1 MQHHSTR
8 QALCLNL
15 AGITGEN
22 HSDFFIIQT
31 STMIQVNQLTKAYG
45 RQIIFDEVGFTINAG
60 ERIGLVGRNGHGK
73 TTLFR
78 MLLGQEHQDSGSIS
92 IPNGYTIGHLSQH
105 IRFTEPTVLAE
116 ACLALPKRDDG
127 VDETYRAEKILI
139 GLGFSSDDF
148 LRSPLDLSGGFQ
160 IRLNL
165 AKALLQEP
173 NLLLLDE
180 PTNYLDILSIRWL
193 KNFLRNWKNELMLI
207 THDRAFM
214 DSVSTH
220 TMGIHRCKLRKMEG
234 STEKFWQQIMMDE
247 EVYERTRVNDEK
259 KRQEIEQFVNRFRAQ
274 ATRAKAVQSKIKALQ
289 RHEKLDKLDSIR
301 TLEFQFNEEPFV
313 GKWLM
318 EAKRLTFSYDSHAQ
332 PLINDLSFVVGPK
345 DRIAIIGP
353 NGKGKTTLLN
363 LLAGEL
369 KPTQGEVALS
379 AKCKPGYFGQTNID
393 RLSPS
398 MTVEEEIMSVVPDE
412 LRRTARAI
420 AGTMMFEGDAALK
433 KINVLSG
440 GERSRVLLG
449 KLLAQPS
456 NLLLLDEPTNHLDME
471 SVDSLL
477 EAIDAFAG
485 AIIIVTHS
493 EMILRAVATRLI
505 VFDGD
510 TVRVFEGTYEDF
522 LERVGWQSEQ
532 SMPAE
537 QKRAPADDKITK
549 KDLRKL
555 RADIITERSRTLGP
569 LQQRIQAIEET
580 IVRLEHQCEL
590 AEKELLAAS
599 EKGDW
604 QDISDQSKL
613 LNTAKSEI
621 DILFVELAELTET
634 FEEQS
639 REYELRLGE
648 IGAS

>member
-1 MQHHSTR
+1 
-8 QALCLNL
+8 
-15 AGITGEN
+15 
-22 HSDFFIIQT
+22 
-31 STMIQVNQLTKAYG
+31 MIQVSQLSKAYG
-45 RQIIFDEVGFTINAG
+45 RQVIFDETGFTLNAG

-78 MLLGQEHQDSGSIS
+78 MLLGQEQPDSGTIS
-92 IPNGYTIGHLSQH
+92 IPNGYSIGHLSQH

-116 ACLALPKRDDG
+116 ACLALPKHDNG
-127 VDETYRAEKILI
+127 VDETYRAEKILT
-139 GLGFSSDDF
+139 GLGFDADDF
-148 LRSPLDLSGGFQ
+148 LRSPHDLSGGFQ

-193 KNFLRNWKNELMLI
+193 REFLRTWKNELMLI
-207 THDRAFM
+207 THDRAFL

-234 STEKFWQQIMMDE
+234 GTEKFWQQIMMDE
-247 EVYERTRVNDEK
+247 EVYERTRINDEK

-274 ATRAKAVQSKIKALQ
+274 ATRAKAVQSKIKALA
-289 RHEKLDKLDSIR
+289 RHERLDKLDTIR

-318 EAKRLTFSYDSHAQ
+318 ETKGLAFSYDAAGK
-332 PLINDLSFVVGPK
+332 PLIDDLSIVVGPK

-353 NGKGKTTLLN
+353 NGRGKTTLLN
-363 LLAGEL
+363 LFAGEL
-369 KPTQGEVALS
+369 RPARGEVVLN
-379 AKCKPGYFGQTNID
+379 AKCRLGYFGQTNID

-433 KINVLSG
+433 KISVLSG

-477 EAIDAFAG
+477 EAIDAFDG
-485 AIIIVTHS
+485 AVIIVTHS

-505 VFDGD
+505 VFDRGA
-510 TVRVFEGTYEDF
+510 VRVFEGTYEDF
-522 LERVGWQSEQ
+522 LERVGWQSE
-532 SMPAE
+532 SE
-537 QKRAPADDKITK
+537 HGNDQKPRQPDDRITK
-549 KDLRKL
+549 KELRKL
-555 RADIITERSRTLGP
+555 RADIITERSKILNPIQT
-569 LQQRIQAIEET
+569 RIAAIEST
-580 IVRLEHQCEL
+580 IVHLEQQCEE

-604 QDISDQSKL
+604 QAIGDQSKL
-613 LNTAKSEI
+613 LDNAKSEI
-621 DILFVELAELTET
+621 EILFAELAELHET
-634 FEEQS
+634 FEEKS
-639 REYELRLGE
+639 REYELRLSG

>member
-1 MQHHSTR
+1 
-8 QALCLNL
+8 
-15 AGITGEN
+15 
-22 HSDFFIIQT
+22 
-31 STMIQVNQLTKAYG
+31 MIQVSQLSKAYG
-45 RQIIFDEVGFTINAG
+45 RQVIFDEIGFTINAG

-78 MLLGQEHQDSGSIS
+78 ILLGQEHQDSGNVS

-127 VDETYRAEKILI
+127 VDETYRAEKILT
-139 GLGFSSDDF
+139 GLGFGAEDI
-148 LRSPLDLSGGFQ
+148 LRSPHDLSGGFQ

-193 KNFLRNWKNELMLI
+193 RAFLRTWKNELMLI
-207 THDRAFM
+207 THDRSFM

-234 STEKFWQQIMMDE
+234 GTEKFWQQIMMDE

-274 ATRAKAVQSKIKALQ
+274 ATRAKAVQSKIKALE
-289 RHEKLDKLDSIR
+289 RHERFDKLDTIR

-318 EAKRLTFSYDSHAQ
+318 ETKDLAFSYDRAGK
-332 PLINDLSFVVGPK
+332 PLIDNLSFIVGPE

-369 KPTQGEVALS
+369 KPTRGEVALS
-379 AKCKPGYFGQTNID
+379 SKCRLGYFGQTNID

-505 VFDGD
+505 VFDGG

-537 QKRAPADDKITK
+537 QKRTPADDKITK

-569 LQQRIQAIEET
+569 IQQRIQTIEET
-580 IVRLEHQCEL
+580 IVRLEHKCEL

-639 REYELRLGE
+639 REFELRLGE